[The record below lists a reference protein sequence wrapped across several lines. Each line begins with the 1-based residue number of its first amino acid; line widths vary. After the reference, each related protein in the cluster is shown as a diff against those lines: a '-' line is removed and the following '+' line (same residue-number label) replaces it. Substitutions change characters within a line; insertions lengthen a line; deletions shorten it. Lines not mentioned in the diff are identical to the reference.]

1 MTKYPPTLINRPEKS
16 AGSNSIKTFIAYFAC
31 FVCTWIALVPPLISF
46 GILWLIATW
55 RAYTFLDERG
65 KSKSGIIVIGIA
77 AIFALITYF

>member
-31 FVCTWIALVPPLISF
+31 FVCTWIAIMPPLISI

-55 RAYTFLDERG
+55 RAYTFLDQQG
-65 KSKSGIIVIGIA
+65 KSLSGIIVIGIGV
-77 AIFALITYF
+77 IFAFLSYL